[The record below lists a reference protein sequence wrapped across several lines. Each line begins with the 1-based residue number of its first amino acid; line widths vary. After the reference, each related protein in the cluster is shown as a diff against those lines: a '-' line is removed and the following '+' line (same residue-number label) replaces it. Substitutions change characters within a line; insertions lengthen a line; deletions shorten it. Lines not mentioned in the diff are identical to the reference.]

1 MNSPNPF
8 PGHWEPGI
16 TKRAF
21 NEVTKA
27 DQSKGIASSQASEYR
42 TKTRQEALAQAD
54 RMESEAKTY
63 SKRLV
68 YDLEAEVKRFQSLR
82 EMSPADRQT
91 ALMALYAATISDVLD
106 GVREKYVINNSG
118 NMSPQVR
125 IKLNE
130 EPDMPKNVE
139 NAEN

>member
-1 MNSPNPF
+1 
-8 PGHWEPGI
+8 
-16 TKRAF
+16 
-21 NEVTKA
+21 
-27 DQSKGIASSQASEYR
+27 
-42 TKTRQEALAQAD
+42 
-54 RMESEAKTY
+54 
-63 SKRLV
+63 
-68 YDLEAEVKRFQSLR
+68 
-82 EMSPADRQT
+82 
-91 ALMALYAATISDVLD
+91 MALYAATISDVLD